1 MGSNPATPTKV
12 SCSFFKEKRTKKP
25 FCSASRGVGT
35 GGGHTDIRGP
45 GPVTCGAAKWRLK
58 STKTALDKACD
69 LGSHIN
75 MKYVLGL
82 ALFACAILSGCAAA
96 PPSGPV
102 VTPPYQQKSVVL
114 YQPDDVLL
122 ARLGMEGQ
130 NSVPAYIG
138 RINTALTGVFSK
150 APAQSGVTAAIVLG
164 VKPGGAV
171 RAWIVAPPGA
181 FSDDFT
187 AQLQAAAQAVPPLP
201 VQNGPV
207 ALAIIFNAWGG
218 GPPLPSG
225 TNPPTPKEWMAG
237 AKGAEAV
244 PDGVFARIW
253 P

>member
-1 MGSNPATPTKV
+1 
-12 SCSFFKEKRTKKP
+12 
-25 FCSASRGVGT
+25 VG
-35 GGGHTDIRGP
+35 G
-45 GPVTCGAAKWRLK
+45 LK
-58 STKTALDKACD
+58 LSLDKTRD
-69 LGSHIN
+69 RVTHIVMRN
-75 MKYVLGL
+75 FLGL
-82 ALFACAILSGCAAA
+82 ALFVCAILSACSS
-96 PPSGPV
+96 PPPPGPAMSAV
-102 VTPPYQQKSVVL
+102 YQQKSVVL

-122 ARLGMEGQ
+122 ARLGMDGQ

-138 RINTALTGVFSK
+138 RINTVLTGVFSK

-207 ALAIIFNAWGG
+207 ALALIFNAWGG